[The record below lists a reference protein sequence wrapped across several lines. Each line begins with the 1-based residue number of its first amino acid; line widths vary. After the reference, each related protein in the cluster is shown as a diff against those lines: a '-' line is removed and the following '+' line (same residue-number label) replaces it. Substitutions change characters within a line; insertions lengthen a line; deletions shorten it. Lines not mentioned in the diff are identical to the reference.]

1 LRRRLAAVDSKRMNG
16 AKDRRRIIGL
26 AALVLLGGALVI
38 LLAFAR
44 PWSKVKDRDEGA
56 LFGEARQGSLT
67 VALREAVGEVRVTEA
82 KAPGRPIVLIDPGHG
97 GVDPGAPGVSGQ
109 VKEKDLTLVFAREL
123 RDLLA
128 TRGRVRVAMTREDD
142 RSLSLE
148 ERAAIARKL
157 GAGLLVSIHMDSAPN
172 PLARGATVYSLS
184 DVASDAE
191 AARFA
196 RSENSE
202 GGALTSESDDSV
214 RFLLSDLA
222 LRDQMDDSAALASRL
237 VKVAGPGMLLRPEP
251 HKFAAFHIL
260 RRSEVPGVLFEAGYI
275 SNADDEA
282 LLIAPTGR
290 KPIVEA
296 LAKAIETE
304 LSLRMTR

>member
-1 LRRRLAAVDSKRMNG
+1 MIEGWDRNRTIGAAVLALIGVAIVALLLLAAPG
-16 AKDRRRIIGL
+16 GDRPRDDK
-26 AALVLLGGALVI
+26 ALV
-38 LLAFAR
+38 
-44 PWSKVKDRDEGA
+44 
-56 LFGEARQGSLT
+56 GEARRGGLT
-67 VALREAVGEVRVTEA
+67 VALEEAVGDVRVTEA
-82 KAPGRPIVLIDPGHG
+82 KVPGRPIVLIDPGHG
-97 GVDPGAPGVSGQ
+97 GTDPGAPGASGQ
-109 VKEKDLTLVFAREL
+109 VREKDLTLIFSREL

-128 TRGRVRVAMTREDD
+128 ERGRVRVAMTREDD

-148 ERAAIARKL
+148 QRAAIARKL
-157 GAGLLVSIHMDSAPN
+157 GASLLVSVHMDSAPN

-196 RSENSE
+196 RAENVA
-202 GGALTSESDDSV
+202 GGALTSERDASV

-222 LRDQMDDSAALASRL
+222 LRDQMQDSAALASRL
-237 VKVAGPGMLLRPEP
+237 VRNAGSGMLLRPEP

-282 LLIAPTGR
+282 LLITPAGR

-296 LAKAIETE
+296 LARAIETE
-304 LSLRMTR
+304 LSLRMGR

>member
-1 LRRRLAAVDSKRMNG
+1 MIGMAALALLG
-16 AKDRRRIIGL
+16 
-26 AALVLLGGALVI
+26 AALVG
-38 LLAFAR
+38 LLAFAA
-44 PWSKVKDRDEGA
+44 PWGERKGNDDRA
-56 LFGEARQGSLT
+56 LFGEARQGGLT
-67 VALREAVGEVRVTEA
+67 IALRQAVGDVRVTEA

-109 VKEKDLTLVFAREL
+109 VKEKALTLTFSREL

-128 TRGRVRVAMTREDD
+128 ARGRVRVAMTRETD

-148 ERAAIARKL
+148 DRAAIARKL

-172 PLARGATVYSLS
+172 RLARGATVYSLS

-196 RSENSE
+196 MAENRE
-202 GGALTSESDDSV
+202 GGAFSSERDDSV

-222 LRDQMDDSAALASRL
+222 LRDQMADSAAMASRL
-237 VKVAGPGMLLRPEP
+237 VRGAGQGMLLRSEP

-260 RRSEVPGVLFEAGYI
+260 RRSEIPGILFEAGYI

-282 LLIAPTGR
+282 LLITPAGR

-296 LAKAIETE
+296 LARAIETE
-304 LSLRMTR
+304 LSLRMAR

>member
-1 LRRRLAAVDSKRMNG
+1 M
-16 AKDRRRIIGL
+16 
-26 AALVLLGGALVI
+26 AALVMLGMALAVLLVVKA
-38 LLAFAR
+38 
-44 PWSKVKDRDEGA
+44 PWSAGSRGRDGGT
-56 LFGEARQGSLT
+56 LFGEARQGGLT
-67 VALREAVGEVRVTEA
+67 VALHEAVGDVKVTEA
-82 KAPGRPIVLIDPGHG
+82 RAPGRPIVLLDPGHG
-97 GVDPGAPGVSGQ
+97 GTDPGAPGVSGQ

-123 RDLLA
+123 RALLA
-128 TRGRVRVAMTREDD
+128 ERGRVRVAMTRETD

-196 RSENSE
+196 QAENSDA
-202 GGALTSESDDSV
+202 ALTSERNDSV

-222 LRDQMDDSAALASRL
+222 LRDQMEDSAALATRM
-237 VKVAGPGMLLRPEP
+237 VKAAGPGMLLRPEP

-282 LLIAPTGR
+282 LLITPQGR

-296 LAKAIETE
+296 LARAIETE
-304 LSLRMTR
+304 LSLRMAR

>member
-1 LRRRLAAVDSKRMNG
+1 MMEG
-16 AKDRRRIIGL
+16 WDRRKKAGL
-26 AALVLLGGALVI
+26 AVLLVLAVTAVI
-38 LLAFAR
+38 LLVETLPQR
-44 PWSKVKDRDEGA
+44 QTEEDGA
-56 LFGEARQGSLT
+56 LIGEARRGGLT
-67 VALREAVGEVRVTEA
+67 IAVREAVGDVRVTEA

-97 GVDPGAPGVSGQ
+97 GTDPGAPGVSGQ
-109 VKEKDLTLVFAREL
+109 IAEKQLTLAFAREL

-128 TRGRVRVAMTREDD
+128 RRGRVRVAMTREDD
-142 RSLSLE
+142 RALSLE
-148 ERAAIARKL
+148 QRAAIARKI
-157 GAGLLVSIHMDSAPN
+157 GAALLVSIHMDSAPN

-196 RSENSE
+196 RAENSE
-202 GGALTSESDDSV
+202 SGAFTSEREDKV

-222 LRDQMDDSAALASRL
+222 LRDQMEDSAALATRMVRS
-237 VKVAGPGMLLRPEP
+237 AGRGMLLRPEP

-275 SNADDEA
+275 SNPDDEA
-282 LLIAPTGR
+282 ILITPAGR
-290 KPIVEA
+290 RPIEDA

-304 LSLRMTR
+304 LSLQMAR